1 MVNSIKSF
9 ANIITVSFKISD
21 WKETIFLSW
30 YLFTEEKKT
39 LKKNLQIQGRKD
51 RTKFSF
57 LFTQKWRASKI
68 LEWIPPHTHIIT
80 YIIHSLRA
88 ESECYCSC

>member
-1 MVNSIKSF
+1 MVNSIKSS

-39 LKKNLQIQGRKD
+39 LKKNPINIRKE
-51 RTKFSF
+51 R
-57 LFTQKWRASKI
+57 QN
-68 LEWIPPHTHIIT
+68 
-80 YIIHSLRA
+80 
-88 ESECYCSC
+88 

>member
-39 LKKNLQIQGRKD
+39 LKKNPKYKEGKTELNSAFSLHRSGEPP
-51 RTKFSF
+51 KF
-57 LFTQKWRASKI
+57 
-68 LEWIPPHTHIIT
+68 
-80 YIIHSLRA
+80 
-88 ESECYCSC
+88 

>member
-30 YLFTEEKKT
+30 YLFTEEKKKH
-39 LKKNLQIQGRKD
+39 LKKPYKYKEGKTELNSAFSLHRSGEPP
-51 RTKFSF
+51 KF
-57 LFTQKWRASKI
+57 
-68 LEWIPPHTHIIT
+68 
-80 YIIHSLRA
+80 
-88 ESECYCSC
+88 